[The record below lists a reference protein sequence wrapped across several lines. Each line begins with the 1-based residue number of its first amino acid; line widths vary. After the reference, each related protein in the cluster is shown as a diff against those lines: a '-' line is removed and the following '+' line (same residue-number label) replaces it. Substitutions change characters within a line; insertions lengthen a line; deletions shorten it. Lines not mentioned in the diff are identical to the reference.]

1 MPIDPED
8 PPIWLR
14 KLHVT
19 AAQIDPSDY
28 PTTPA
33 EGILQVCR
41 LSDAQLALTKAFK
54 QSIRTKPGNS
64 GDS

>member
-1 MPIDPED
+1 MPIDPD
-8 PPIWLR
+8 DLPIWLR

-28 PTTPA
+28 PATSA

-54 QSIRTKPGNS
+54 QSMRAKPESSGNS
-64 GDS
+64 